1 MKTLKYAGITILGVK
16 QLINQRDEQKENS
29 VEVDK
34 YSSYS
39 SYFCQIVDSDRKS
52 SITIRKKGE
61 SSLRKSLGVIKGV

>member
-1 MKTLKYAGITILGVK
+1 MKTLKYAGITLLGVK
-16 QLINQRDEQKENS
+16 QLISQRDEQKENS

-39 SYFCQIVDSDRKS
+39 SYFCQIMDSDRKS

-61 SSLRKSLGVIKGV
+61 SSLRKSLGVTEGV

>member
-16 QLINQRDEQKENS
+16 QLISQRDEQKENS

-39 SYFCQIVDSDRKS
+39 SYFCQIMDSDRKS

-61 SSLRKSLGVIKGV
+61 SSLRKSLGVTKGV

>member
-16 QLINQRDEQKENS
+16 QLISQRDEQKENS

-61 SSLRKSLGVIKGV
+61 SSLRKSLGVTEGV